1 MPRLLILIYT
11 KLYLIYRLHL
21 KNVKPS
27 DQGRYS
33 CLIIGSTENGMFSKW
48 RNFTLITH
56 KRTEALGTGKP
67 IKMMPPQ
74 SLSHRKDG
82 AKPKF
87 INRLYMDN
95 NVVLLVDDIRT
106 LSCHFESKFN
116 IFHNIIILND

>member
-1 MPRLLILIYT
+1 M
-11 KLYLIYRLHL
+11 HL
-21 KNVKPS
+21 KNVKQS

-56 KRTEALGTGKP
+56 KRTDALGMGKP
-67 IKMMPPQ
+67 MKMMPPQ

-82 AKPKF
+82 VKPKF

-106 LSCHFESKFN
+106 LSCNFESKFN
-116 IFHNIIILND
+116 TFHNYYNTNNYAHIT